1 MQPDVLARQGQLLD
15 CLITT
20 HPNNDEQ
27 QRAFDSIMN
36 SIKDF
41 KDANRHDITEHI
53 FHFIGGPGGTG
64 KLTLF
69 KKLHAACR
77 KNGLLISICAATT
90 LAALHFDGATTAH
103 SLFSYP
109 VVSVSCASI

>member
-1 MQPDVLARQGQLLD
+1 
-15 CLITT
+15 
-20 HPNNDEQ
+20 
-27 QRAFDSIMN
+27 MN

-64 KLTLF
+64 KSALF
-69 KKLHAACR
+69 KKLYAACC

-90 LAALHFDGATTAH
+90 LAALHFDGATNC
-103 SLFSYP
+103 SFIIFIPSRG
-109 VVSVSCASI
+109 

>member
-1 MQPDVLARQGQLLD
+1 LD
-15 CLITT
+15 SLITT

-27 QRAFDSIMN
+27 QMAFDSIMN

-64 KLTLF
+64 KLALF
-69 KKLHAACR
+69 KKLYAACR
-77 KNGLLISICAATT
+77 KNGLLISIKKRVALSDVVLLQRC
-90 LAALHFDGATTAH
+90 LARCPWRMKT
-103 SLFSYP
+103 P
-109 VVSVSCASI
+109 